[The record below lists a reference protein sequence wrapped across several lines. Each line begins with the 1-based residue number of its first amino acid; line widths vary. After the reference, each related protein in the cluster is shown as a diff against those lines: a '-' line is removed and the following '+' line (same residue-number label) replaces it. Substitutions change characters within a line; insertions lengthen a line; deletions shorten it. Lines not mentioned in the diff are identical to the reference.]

1 MTSNRRV
8 WSRCP
13 WAPARAGR
21 RPMMRLTSQ
30 QHYLDNHMVM
40 FRPTYSIAISMC
52 GTRPEA
58 VLLHGEVIV

>member
-1 MTSNRRV
+1 
-8 WSRCP
+8 
-13 WAPARAGR
+13 
-21 RPMMRLTSQ
+21 MMRLTSQ

-58 VLLHGEVIV
+58 ILLVMLHGEVIV